1 MSESKDKKEVLKEA
15 NVEWGKESGD
25 HYGYASDEERLNKR
39 GMEDWEMV
47 EHIPES
53 QKRVPKWFY
62 AVILGVLIVAFG
74 LSLPFWGDRPGHA
87 RPWFTM
93 GHLYAVLYFIV
104 AFIFIFFM
112 VNLYG
117 SDRGGRLD
125 SDQEHE
131 DDDID
136 MPGHGGQGK

>member
-1 MSESKDKKEVLKEA
+1 MTKQTDDKAPLDETS
-15 NVEWGKESGD
+15 VEWGKTSKD
-25 HYGYASDEERLNKR
+25 NYGYASDEERLNKR
-39 GMEDWEMV
+39 GMDDWEMV

-62 AVILGVLIVAFG
+62 AVIIGVLIVAFG
-74 LSLPFWGDRPGHA
+74 LSLPFWGDRPDHA
-87 RPWFTM
+87 RAWFTI

-125 SDQEHE
+125 SDTEH
-131 DDDID
+131 DDID
-136 MPGHGGQGK
+136 MPGHGGDGK

>member
-1 MSESKDKKEVLKEA
+1 MKKQIDDQMPLDEA
-15 NVEWGKESGD
+15 RVEWGKTSKD
-25 HYGYASDEERLNKR
+25 NYGYASDEERLNKR
-39 GMEDWEMV
+39 GMDDWEMV

-62 AVILGVLIVAFG
+62 AVIVGVLIVAFG
-74 LSLPFWGDRPGHA
+74 LSLPFWGDRPDHA
-87 RPWFTM
+87 RPWFTI

-125 SDQEHE
+125 SDTEK
-131 DDDID
+131 DDID
-136 MPGHGGQGK
+136 MPGHGGDGK

>member
-1 MSESKDKKEVLKEA
+1 MKESIDDKLPLHDTSM
-15 NVEWGKESGD
+15 EWGKAPAD
-25 HYGYASDEERLNKR
+25 HYGYASDEERLEKR
-39 GMEDWEMV
+39 GLDDWEMV

-53 QKRVPKWFY
+53 QRRVPKWFY

-74 LSLPFWGDRPGHA
+74 LSLPFWGDRPDHA
-87 RPWFTM
+87 RAWFTM
-93 GHLYAVLYFIV
+93 GHFYAVLYFIV

-125 SDQEHE
+125 SDAEH
-131 DDDID
+131 DDVD
-136 MPGHGGQGK
+136 MPGPDNK